1 MSKFK
6 KPELNPLLTPVDW
19 FNFFGTFEQIF
30 EGDKKCIAYSDNS
43 ATYFVEGELSKSKT
57 PTFELNKNGLV
68 DVKKSNIFDLAS
80 GIVISKFMLL
90 SAVKF
95 KSDNSKAISYVLF
108 SLMKSD
114 IPYIRVGTD
123 HFKVF
128 TKPNRYDINQVILKA
143 WDKATIT
150 EDHGKSLVQQIYKFD
165 DFTIIPNNLEF
176 IPVNNNCYNL
186 YSKFAHTPSNED
198 VSFNDIPITIGLMKH
213 IFGEQFEIG
222 LKYMKILYENP
233 RQILPVLVLVST
245 ERQTGKTTF
254 LNYIQILFGENSTLI
269 NPSDLMSNYN
279 DAYATKNIIMI
290 DETVIDKQHTIEKL
304 KSIATAKTMSVSQK
318 FVQHY
323 SVPFFGKVIICTNKE
338 NDFMRIDDEEIRFW
352 VRKINPIIGKRNTL
366 IEEQLRDE
374 IPKFLRLLT
383 DLPEVDLSNS
393 RMVFTES
400 EIKTTAL
407 DNVKKESKT
416 GLTKDLLYYIDDFFI
431 NNSVSEFEA
440 TAIDIKNRWFLH
452 DRNISITYIRKVLK
466 EELKLNPS
474 EPKKYNPFQG
484 IDITGSKNE
493 LNLVT
498 GRTFT
503 FIAENIQ
510 VIENE
515 LNSIFDEKEPF

>member
-19 FNFFGTFEQIF
+19 FNFYGDFKIIF
-30 EGDKKCIAYSDNS
+30 EGDKKCISYSDNN
-43 ATYFVEGELSKSKT
+43 ATYFTDGEVQSKT
-57 PTFELNKNGLV
+57 PTFELNKNNLV
-68 DVKKSNIFDLAS
+68 EVKKSNPYDLAT
-80 GIVISKFMLL
+80 GQNLSKFMLL
-90 SAVKF
+90 TAVKF
-95 KSDNSKAISYVLF
+95 KSDNSKAISFVMF
-108 SLMKSD
+108 NLMKNE

-128 TKPNRYDINQVILKA
+128 TKSNRYDINQVVLKS
-143 WDKATIT
+143 WDKATII
-150 EDHGKSLVQQIYKFD
+150 EDHGKSLMQHIYKFD
-165 DFTIIPNNLEF
+165 DFTILPNNKEF

-186 YSKFAHTPSNED
+186 YSKFAHLPFND
-198 VSFNDIPITIGLMKH
+198 NVNHNDIPITIGLLKH
-213 IFGEQFEIG
+213 IFGEQFELG

-233 RQILPVLVLVST
+233 RQILPVLTLVST

-269 NPSDLMSNYN
+269 NPSDLTSNYN

-290 DETVIDKQHTIEKL
+290 DETVIDKSNTIEKL

-338 NDFMRIDDEEIRFW
+338 TDFMKIDDEEIRFW
-352 VRKINPIIGKRNTL
+352 VRKINVINGKRNTL

-374 IPKFLRLLT
+374 IPKFLKLLIN
-383 DLPEVDLSNS
+383 LPEIDFSKS
-393 RMVFTES
+393 RMVFTED
-400 EIKTTAL
+400 EIQTNAL

-416 GLTKDLLYYIDDFFI
+416 GLTKDLLYYIEDLFM
-431 NNSVSEFEA
+431 NNNITEFEA
-440 TAIDIKNRWFLH
+440 TPIDIKKRWFLN
-452 DRNISITYIRKVLK
+452 DSKVTINYIRKILK
-466 EELKLNPS
+466 DELKINPS
-474 EPKKYNPFQG
+474 EPKKYNPFAG
-484 IDITGSKNE
+484 IDIVGTKNE
-493 LNLVT
+493 LNITT

-503 FIAENIQ
+503 FTSQNMQ

-515 LNSIFDEKEPF
+515 LNNIFDDINPF